1 MTTLERYGF
10 GGEIRTAAGCP
21 SDGESFGRVVSA
33 HGDYYHLVADVA
45 EGEILAR
52 KKSSAFREPSSIN
65 ALKGINAF
73 NGKGFPKNINGLK
86 DAKAIDAVQPTT
98 GSFVRCTYNRSG
110 ESRIT
115 GVLPRFAVFE
125 RVDPSSSGR
134 RAQTIAVNF
143 DTLFFLMSANENFS
157 MARLERV
164 LELADASGC
173 RRRLVVLLT
182 KSDLA
187 GEDQVAGWKDQVG
200 TSGVPV
206 LAVSAK
212 TGAGL
217 DGLDPYVAAGRTLAF
232 IGSSGVGKSSL
243 VNALAGEE
251 WMATQEI
258 QSWSGKGR
266 HTTTSRELV
275 MLPSGVMVID
285 TPGMRELGLLG
296 RDGTHRF
303 HSSGTHR
310 YRR

>member
-10 GGEIRTAAGCP
+10 CGEICAAAGNP
-21 SDGESFGRVVSA
+21 PEGESFGRVVSA
-33 HGDYYHLVADVA
+33 HGDYFHIVADVA
-45 EGEILAR
+45 EGEMIAR
-52 KKSSAFREPSSIN
+52 KKSAAFRDPLSI
-65 ALKGINAF
+65 
-73 NGKGFPKNINGLK
+73 
-86 DAKAIDAVQPTT
+86 QPTT
-98 GSFVRCTYNRSG
+98 GDFVRFAYNPSG

-134 RAQTIAVNF
+134 RTQTIAVNF

-157 MARLERV
+157 EARLTRA

-173 RRRLVVLLT
+173 RARMALLIT
-182 KSDLA
+182 KSDLVDEA
-187 GEDQVAGWKDQVG
+187 QLAAWTEQIVG
-200 TSGVPV
+200 YGVPV
-206 LAVSAK
+206 LVVSAK
-212 TGAGL
+212 TGAGMDAL
-217 DGLDPYVAAGRTLAF
+217 APYAAAGRTLALV
-232 IGSSGVGKSSL
+232 GSSGVGKSSL

-275 MLPSGVMVID
+275 MLPSGLMVID

-310 YRR
+310 YRK

>member
-10 GGEIRTAAGCP
+10 DDEMRAAAGTP
-21 SDGESFGRVVSA
+21 PEGESFARVTSA
-33 HGDYYHLVADVA
+33 HGDYFHLVSDEA

-52 KKSSAFREPSSIN
+52 KKSSAFRDESTP
-65 ALKGINAF
+65 F
-73 NGKGFPKNINGLK
+73 
-86 DAKAIDAVQPTT
+86 PTT
-98 GSFVRCTYNRSG
+98 GDFVRFTYNPAG

-115 GVLPRFAVFE
+115 GVLPRFSVFE

-134 RAQTIAVNF
+134 RPQTIAVNF
-143 DTLFFLMSANENFS
+143 DTLFFLTSANENFS
-157 MARLERV
+157 TARLERAM
-164 LELADASGC
+164 ELADASGC
-173 RRRLVVLLT
+173 RGRTVVLIT

-187 GEDQVAGWKDQVG
+187 DDATLSEWIGKA
-200 TSGVPV
+200 SALGVPV
-206 LAVSAK
+206 LSISAK
-212 TGAGL
+212 TGAGMDSL
-217 DGLDPYVAAGRTLAF
+217 DEYAKPGRTVALT
-232 IGSSGVGKSSL
+232 GSSGVGKSSL

-275 MLPSGVMVID
+275 MLPSGLMAID

-296 RDGTHRF
+296 RDGAHRF

>member
-1 MTTLERYGF
+1 MTVLERYGF
-10 GGEIRTAAGCP
+10 AGEISAAAGSP
-21 SDGESFGRVVSA
+21 PEGESFGRVVSA
-33 HGDYYHLVADVA
+33 HGDYYHLMSDAA

-52 KKSSAFREPSSIN
+52 KKSSAFRDPSSTK
-65 ALKGINAF
+65 ALKAF
-73 NGKGFPKNINGLK
+73 
-86 DAKAIDAVQPTT
+86 KAVNVVQPTT
-98 GSFVRCTYNRSG
+98 GDFVRFTYNPSG

-115 GVLPRFAVFE
+115 GVLPRFAAFE

-157 MARLERV
+157 MSRLERV
-164 LELADASGC
+164 MELAEASGC
-173 RRRLVVLLT
+173 RRRLAVLLT
-182 KSDLA
+182 KSDLVDDA
-187 GEDQVAGWKDQVG
+187 RLAGWKTQIEAVD
-200 TSGVPV
+200 VPV

-212 TGAGL
+212 TGAGM
-217 DGLDPYVAAGRTLAF
+217 DGLHPYVEAGRTLAF

>member
-10 GGEIRTAAGCP
+10 GGEMLAAAGSP

-33 HGDYYHLVADVA
+33 HGDYYHLMADAA
-45 EGEILAR
+45 ECEILAR
-52 KKSSAFREPSSIN
+52 KKPAAFRDES
-65 ALKGINAF
+65 
-73 NGKGFPKNINGLK
+73 
-86 DAKAIDAVQPTT
+86 AVLPTT
-98 GSFVRCTYNRSG
+98 GDFVRFSYNPSG

-115 GVLPRFAVFE
+115 GVLPRFSVFE

-157 MARLERV
+157 MARIERV
-164 LELADASGC
+164 LKLADASGC
-173 RRRLVVLLT
+173 RRRLAVLLT

-187 GEDQVAGWKDQVG
+187 DEVQMDEWTSQIG
-200 TSGVPV
+200 TRDVPV
-206 LAVSAK
+206 LTVSAK
-212 TGAGL
+212 TGAGMERL
-217 DGLDPYVAAGRTLAF
+217 GPYVMAGRTLAL

-243 VNALAGEE
+243 INALAGEE

-275 MLPSGVMVID
+275 ILPSGVMVID

-310 YRR
+310 YRG

>member
-1 MTTLERYGF
+1 MTTLGRYGF
-10 GGEIRTAAGCP
+10 CGEVCAAAGDP
-21 SDGESFGRVVSA
+21 QDGESFGRVVST
-33 HGDYYHLVADVA
+33 HGDYFHLVADVA
-45 EGEILAR
+45 EGELLAR
-52 KKSSAFREPSSIN
+52 KKTASFRDPSS
-65 ALKGINAF
+65 
-73 NGKGFPKNINGLK
+73 
-86 DAKAIDAVQPTT
+86 VQPTT
-98 GSFVRCTYNRSG
+98 GDFVRFVFNPSG

-125 RVDPSSSGR
+125 RVDPSSSGH

-143 DTLFFLMSANENFS
+143 DTIFFLMSANENFS
-157 MARLERV
+157 VARLERA

-173 RRRLVVLLT
+173 RERMAVLIT
-182 KSDLA
+182 KSDLVGDGQLA
-187 GEDQVAGWKDQVG
+187 TLAEQVAGFRL
-200 TSGVPV
+200 PV

-212 TGAGL
+212 TGAGMDAL
-217 DGLDPYVAAGRTLAF
+217 APYASAGRTLALV
-232 IGSSGVGKSSL
+232 GSSGVGKSSL

-251 WMATQEI
+251 WIATQEI

-275 MLPSGVMVID
+275 MLPSGLMVID

-310 YRR
+310 YRRQRGPSDS

>member
-10 GGEIRTAAGCP
+10 CGEICAATGNP
-21 SDGESFGRVVSA
+21 PEGESFGRVVSA
-33 HGDYYHLVADVA
+33 HGDYFHIVADVA
-45 EGEILAR
+45 EGEMIAR
-52 KKSSAFREPSSIN
+52 KKSAAFRDPSS
-65 ALKGINAF
+65 
-73 NGKGFPKNINGLK
+73 
-86 DAKAIDAVQPTT
+86 VQPTT
-98 GSFVRCTYNRSG
+98 GDFVRFAYNPSG

-157 MARLERV
+157 EARLARA

-173 RRRLVVLLT
+173 RDRMALLIT
-182 KSDLA
+182 KSDLVDEAQIAAWTEQIA
-187 GEDQVAGWKDQVG
+187 GY
-200 TSGVPV
+200 GVPA

-212 TGAGL
+212 TGAGMDAL
-217 DGLDPYVAAGRTLAF
+217 APYAAAGRTLALV
-232 IGSSGVGKSSL
+232 GSSGVGKSSL

-275 MLPSGVMVID
+275 MLPSGLMVID

-310 YRR
+310 YRK

>member
-10 GGEIRTAAGCP
+10 GGEMRTAAGDP
-21 SDGESFGRVVSA
+21 PEGETFARVVSA
-33 HGDYYHLVADVA
+33 HGDYFHLVADAA

-52 KKSSAFREPSSIN
+52 KKPSAFREPSSVK
-65 ALKGINAF
+65 ALKAF
-73 NGKGFPKNINGLK
+73 
-86 DAKAIDAVQPTT
+86 KAVNVVQPTT
-98 GSFVRCTYNRSG
+98 GDFVRFEYNPAG

-115 GVLPRFAVFE
+115 GVLPRFSVFE

-143 DTLFFLMSANENFS
+143 DTLFFLTSANENFS
-157 MARLERV
+157 TARLKRA
-164 LELADASGC
+164 LELADASKC
-173 RRRLVVLLT
+173 RERVVVLIT

-187 GEDQVAGWKDQVG
+187 GEEPLAGLKSQAAVLD
-200 TSGVPV
+200 VPV
-206 LAVSAK
+206 FAISAK

-217 DGLDPYVAAGRTLAF
+217 DMLAEYTLPGRTIAL

-251 WMATQEI
+251 WMVTQEI

-275 MLPSGVMVID
+275 MLPSGLMVID

-310 YRR
+310 YRK

>member
-10 GGEIRTAAGCP
+10 CGEICAAAGNP
-21 SDGESFGRVVSA
+21 PEGESFGRVVSA
-33 HGDYYHLVADVA
+33 HGDYFHLVADVA
-45 EGEILAR
+45 EGEMIAR
-52 KKSSAFREPSSIN
+52 KKSAAFRDPSS
-65 ALKGINAF
+65 
-73 NGKGFPKNINGLK
+73 
-86 DAKAIDAVQPTT
+86 VQPTT
-98 GSFVRCTYNRSG
+98 GDFVRFAYNPSG

-157 MARLERV
+157 EARLARA

-173 RRRLVVLLT
+173 RSRMALLIT
-182 KSDLA
+182 KSDLVDEVQLVAWTGQIA
-187 GEDQVAGWKDQVG
+187 GY
-200 TSGVPV
+200 GVPV

-212 TGAGL
+212 TGAGMDAL
-217 DGLDPYVAAGRTLAF
+217 APYAAAGRTLALV
-232 IGSSGVGKSSL
+232 GSSGVGKSSL

-266 HTTTSRELV
+266 HTTTSRELI
-275 MLPSGVMVID
+275 MLPSGLMVID

-303 HSSGTHR
+303 HSSDTHR
-310 YRR
+310 YRK

>member
-10 GGEIRTAAGCP
+10 GGERRTAAGDP
-21 SDGESFGRVVSA
+21 PEGESFGRVVSA
-33 HGDYYHLVADVA
+33 HGDYFHLVADVA

-52 KKSSAFREPSSIN
+52 KKTSAFRDVSPARSI
-65 ALKGINAF
+65 KG
-73 NGKGFPKNINGLK
+73 GKTSKGAAAVN
-86 DAKAIDAVQPTT
+86 AVQPTT
-98 GSFVRCTYNRSG
+98 GDFVRFAYNPSG
-110 ESRIT
+110 ESRIF

-157 MARLERV
+157 EARLVRA

-173 RRRLVVLLT
+173 RDRMAALIT

-187 GEDQVAGWKDQVG
+187 DDAQMSAWMRQIAGCG
-200 TSGVPV
+200 IPV

-212 TGAGL
+212 TGAGMDAL
-217 DGLDPYVAAGRTLAF
+217 APYAAAGRTLALV
-232 IGSSGVGKSSL
+232 GSSGVGKSSL

-258 QSWSGKGR
+258 QSWNGKGR

-275 MLPSGVMVID
+275 MLPSGLMVID

-310 YRR
+310 YRK

>member
-10 GGEIRTAAGCP
+10 GADRRAAAGSPPEGEI
-21 SDGESFGRVVSA
+21 FGRVVSA
-33 HGDYYHLVADVA
+33 HGDYFHLVCDAA

-52 KKSSAFREPSSIN
+52 KKSAAFRSED
-65 ALKGINAF
+65 AL
-73 NGKGFPKNINGLK
+73 
-86 DAKAIDAVQPTT
+86 QPTT
-98 GSFVRCTYNRSG
+98 GDFVRLAYNPSG

-115 GVLPRFAVFE
+115 GVLPRFSTFL

-143 DTLFFLMSANENFS
+143 DTLFFLMSVNENFS
-157 MARLERV
+157 SARLARV
-164 LELADASGC
+164 VELADVSEC
-173 RRRLVVLLT
+173 RERLVVLLT
-182 KSDLA
+182 KADLVDA
-187 GEDQVAGWKDQVG
+187 AALADCEAHLAPF
-200 TSGVPV
+200 GVTTYAISV
-206 LAVSAK
+206 K
-212 TGAGL
+212 TGQGMERLA
-217 DGLDPYVAAGRTLAF
+217 PYTQPGRTLAF

-275 MLPSGVMVID
+275 MLSSGLMVID

-310 YRR
+310 YRK